1 MDDQANRQYIT
12 NKVHPIYENLL
23 VDLLISKPEDVVK
36 TLPIY
41 KFSSVFS
48 SLI

>member
-23 VDLLISKPEDVVK
+23 VDLLISKPEDVINFMQK
-36 TLPIY
+36 WL
-41 KFSSVFS
+41 KEKGA
-48 SLI
+48 